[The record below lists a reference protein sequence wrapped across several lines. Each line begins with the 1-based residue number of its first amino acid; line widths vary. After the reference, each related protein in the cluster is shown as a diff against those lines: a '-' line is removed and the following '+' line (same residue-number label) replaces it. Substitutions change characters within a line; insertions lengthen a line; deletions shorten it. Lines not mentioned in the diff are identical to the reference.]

1 MPSDNVMQRV
11 STSFAD
17 RAPNRRSASQRKAAR
32 TPVMRTGPKGRS
44 MLLWTFVLVVNVAGG
59 IILWLLMPPGACG
72 ARMPCSTAESVRTWL
87 WELVGKSPANGD
99 TLRGLVAPDDFVV
112 AILLAAIASTLV
124 AAPFIGFL
132 TRGWFARLDEF
143 RNSLQD
149 GALFAYLRRFWSARL
164 LAEIYRGPSADR
176 PTEEALGAEETWKAL
191 EARHAGV
198 SGKIFEDIYHEQFG
212 LCSYLP
218 PILLLVVITYAEAVV
233 LAPLRACGGAS
244 SACTGYFFGAD
255 AQLVISAIAGA
266 YMFAVSDAVISIRRR
281 SLNVSDVYWYALR
294 AFLALPIATLFAQA
308 PGSDGLKPVFAFAV
322 AMLPVDVL
330 LKQIRRLAYPPSIS
344 QANPEEQG
352 DQLLML
358 TGVTTPVA
366 GLFLSEGVYSVEQV
380 AASDPVLL
388 AIRTGLPFR
397 FVIRLGGQAIVR
409 RHLGD
414 RARELIPLGLAD
426 AGPICDLVKRE
437 SDGQAF
443 EVATQAARTRLIADG
458 DKDIPLELVQ
468 MKFRQIA
475 CEEYTKMLSKMG
487 PLRDAVAD
495 VSSAANPVANAV
507 ANPVANPAA
516 SPAA

>member
-11 STSFAD
+11 SASGGFAD
-17 RAPNRRSASQRKAAR
+17 GRSDQRSAQLRKAAR
-32 TPVMRTGPKGRS
+32 SPVMRSGPTGRS
-44 MLLWTFVLVVNVAGG
+44 WLLWAFVLLVNVAGG
-59 IILWLLMPPGACG
+59 VFLWLLMPPGSCNA
-72 ARMPCSTAESVRTWL
+72 ATPCSMLAHMRVWL
-87 WELVGKSPANGD
+87 WEFVGRAPLPGVTTRS
-99 TLRGLVAPDDFVV
+99 LVAPDDFVV
-112 AILLAAIASTLV
+112 AVVLGAIATTLV

-164 LAEIYRGPSADR
+164 LAAIDESPGGGR
-176 PTEEALGAEETWKAL
+176 PVSEQALGAEQTWKDL

-198 SGKIFEDIYHEQFG
+198 SGKVFETIYHEQFG
-212 LCSYLP
+212 LSSFLP
-218 PILLLVVITYAEAVV
+218 PFLLLVVITYAEGAV
-233 LAPLRACGGAS
+233 LAPLRACGTGA
-244 SACTGYFFGAD
+244 AECTQVFFGAGP
-255 AQLVISAIAGA
+255 QLVISAIAGA

-308 PGSDGLKPVFAFAV
+308 PGVDGMKPVFAFAV

-330 LKQIRRLAYPPSIS
+330 LKQIRRLAYPPAVA

-358 TGVTTPVA
+358 TGVTTPVV
-366 GLFLSEGVYSVEQV
+366 GLFLSEGVYSVEQI

-426 AGPICDLVKRE
+426 AGPIVELVRRA
-437 SDGQAF
+437 DGGQAF
-443 EVATQAARTRLIADG
+443 DVATQAARVRLMADG

-468 MKFRQIA
+468 TKFRQIA
-475 CEEYTKMLSKMG
+475 GEEYAKMLSKIG
-487 PLRDAVAD
+487 PLKDAGAD
-495 VSSAANPVANAV
+495 APVAATTP
-507 ANPVANPAA
+507 APAPAA
-516 SPAA
+516 A